1 MNTESLILS
10 GDIFSSGGI
19 QTYCRHLFGAL
30 EAGFKDNSFIAVTL
44 NDAPSAGF
52 KKWANIK
59 IFFCGQVS
67 LRLARRVFFV
77 FKVLVSVFVYRP
89 KFLICCHVHIA
100 PLALLI
106 NRLLGTRYMVVTYG
120 SDVWDLKNG
129 MRFQALRRSA
139 IIVSLSNYTKAR
151 MVDNGICQGKIMV
164 LQPAVDTSIF
174 RPLPPNKELLQ
185 RLNLEGKRV
194 LLIVSRM
201 DSRERL
207 KGHDILLKAMQGL
220 GDDFVL
226 VIFGN
231 GDDVSRLRHMAIEFG
246 VADRV
251 RFHESVSI
259 MDTLDFY
266 NLCDVF
272 VMPSLQEG
280 FGIVFL
286 EALACGKPV
295 IAGSRDAS
303 KEALL
308 DGRLGFLVNPED
320 PGEIIQ
326 AIQLACTVKEERTS
340 PEYLR
345 KEVEANFGV
354 NVFNKELKD
363 LFGRYL

>member
-1 MNTESLILS
+1 MSIESLILS

-44 NDAPSAGF
+44 NDTSRTGF

-67 LRLARRVFFV
+67 PGFIRRIFFV

-106 NRLLGTRYMVVTYG
+106 NRLLGTRYAVMIYG

-129 MRFQALRRSA
+129 MRFRALRKSA
-139 IIVSLSNYTKAR
+139 IIVSLSDYTKAR
-151 MVDNGICQGKIMV
+151 MVDNGICQDKIMV
-164 LQPAVDTSIF
+164 VRPAVDTSIF
-174 RPLPPNKELLQ
+174 RPLPPNKELLR

-207 KGHDILLKAMQGL
+207 KGHDILLKAMQRL
-220 GDDFVL
+220 SGDFIL

-231 GDDVSRLRHMAIEFG
+231 GDDMPRLRHMAIELG
-246 VADRV
+246 VADKV
-251 RFHESVSI
+251 RFHESVSV

-266 NLCDVF
+266 NLCDAF

-295 IAGSRDAS
+295 IAGSKDAS

-308 DGRLGFLVNPED
+308 DGKLGFLVNPDD
-320 PGEIIQ
+320 PGEIIK
-326 AIQLACTVKEERTS
+326 AIQLACTAREQRTS
-340 PEYLR
+340 PEYLI

-354 NVFNKELKD
+354 SVFNKRFKD
-363 LFGRYL
+363 LFEGYL